1 MPSRA
6 TDAPRPAGRRR
17 PTSATPLAATTVA
30 ATTVAV
36 TTVAGTAGHCQP
48 VTTVATAAAVKAGRR
63 LAAAVAVA
71 AVACLGWLTLPAASA
86 PALAAARPAARA
98 TPGAPARA
106 TRARVTR
113 VRAAPPV
120 PALSIASTSPVLAQ
134 IAPGTW
140 ITTILVADSGAPARA
155 VAYKLVPITPNHRVV
170 TGTVIAC
177 SPGTARHC
185 PLALDQVTRVR
196 IRFRSRFPV
205 PLAQAALVIDGAG
218 KAATA
223 ALVPQQVQLVVQRQ
237 VGPWYDLAV
246 PLAVAVALAALT
258 IALIL
263 ILARR
268 ISPAPDQ
275 ATGAADP
282 HPPAARPGMANGD
295 PMTSLTAPAVAV
307 GENVLEIY
315 GTEATITELGADL
328 GPGSGLYPDSSTG
341 PGTGSGAGAS
351 PARAQ
356 PAPTRPSEPEP
367 ARQSFLRR
375 PIYASASWSFKD
387 SWATNITALG
397 GAVGAIAA
405 AAGATSTVFPGVALD
420 RFAILL
426 ALFAAVVVM
435 GPLVLGLCL
444 PRSDEVD
451 RVKATGLS
459 LLVAA
464 FVTLIGVGG
473 EIGTVGSLIWLSSPA
488 RDTRVA
494 LLLLPAAA
502 FAVVSWYACR
512 TTVELAANS
521 HPGGTHHHSSALTA
535 GQESAITL

>member
-1 MPSRA
+1 MPSHA
-6 TDAPRPAGRRR
+6 TDAAPRPAGRCQ
-17 PTSATPLAATTVA
+17 PAPATTLATTV
-30 ATTVAV
+30 
-36 TTVAGTAGHCQP
+36 TA
-48 VTTVATAAAVKAGRR
+48 AGRR
-63 LAAAVAVA
+63 LAAAVAIS
-71 AVACLGWLTLPAASA
+71 AVTCLAWLALPAASA
-86 PALAAARPAARA
+86 PALAAARPAAKA
-98 TPGAPARA
+98 TPSTPAQVTRARA
-106 TRARVTR
+106 TRARAA
-113 VRAAPPV
+113 RANVPPPV
-120 PALSIASTSPVLAQ
+120 PAISIASTSPVLVQ
-134 IAPGTW
+134 TAPGTW

-155 VAYKLVPITPNHRVV
+155 VAYRLVPIAPNHRVV
-170 TGTVIAC
+170 TGTVIGC

-185 PLALDQVTRVR
+185 PLVLDQVTRVR
-196 IRFRSRFPV
+196 IRFRARFPA
-205 PLAQAALVIDGAG
+205 PLAQAALVIDGHPGAG
-218 KAATA
+218 QHAAA
-223 ALVPQQVQLVVQRQ
+223 ALVPQQVQLAVQRQ

-246 PLAVAVALAALT
+246 PLAVALALAALT
-258 IALIL
+258 VALIL

-268 ISPAPDQ
+268 ISPARDEGP
-275 ATGAADP
+275 GMGDP
-282 HPPAARPGMANGD
+282 YPPAARPGVANGD

-315 GTEATITELGADL
+315 GTEATLTELGPDL
-328 GPGSGLYPDSSTG
+328 GSGLYPDSSTG
-341 PGTGSGAGAS
+341 PGTGSGGGAS

-356 PAPTRPSEPEP
+356 PAPARPSEPEP
-367 ARQSFLRR
+367 EPTRQSFLRR

-426 ALFAAVVVM
+426 GLFAAVVVM

-444 PRSDEVD
+444 PRSDEAD
-451 RVKATGLS
+451 RVQATGFS

-473 EIGTVGSLIWLSSPA
+473 EIGTIGSLIWLSSGA

-502 FAVVSWYACR
+502 FVVVTWYACR

-521 HPGGTHHHSSALTA
+521 HHGGTHHHSSALSA
-535 GQESAITL
+535 GKDSAITL

>member
-17 PTSATPLAATTVA
+17 PASATTLAATTA
-30 ATTVAV
+30 TATT
-36 TTVAGTAGHCQP
+36 GHRRP
-48 VTTVATAAAVKAGRR
+48 APTVATRAAVTAGRR

-86 PALAAARPAARA
+86 PALAVARPAARA
-98 TPGAPARA
+98 TPGTPARA
-106 TRARVTR
+106 TRARVSR

-120 PALSIASTSPVLAQ
+120 PALSIASTSPVLVQ
-134 IAPGTW
+134 TAPGTW

-196 IRFRSRFPV
+196 IRFRTRFPV
-205 PLAQAALVIDGAG
+205 PLAQAALVIDGHPRSG
-218 KAATA
+218 QAATA
-223 ALVPQQVQLVVQRQ
+223 ALVPQQVQLAVQRQ

-246 PLAVAVALAALT
+246 PLAAAAALAALT

-282 HPPAARPGMANGD
+282 HPPAARPSMANGD

-356 PAPTRPSEPEP
+356 PAPTRPSKPEP

-444 PRSDEVD
+444 PRSDEAD
-451 RVKATGLS
+451 RVKATGFS

-488 RDTRVA
+488 RDTRMA

-502 FAVVSWYACR
+502 FVVVTWYACR
-512 TTVELAANS
+512 TTVELAAHS

-535 GQESAITL
+535 GKDSAITL